1 MSIESKQV
9 FLIQE
14 SGWKPAQ
21 HLTAEFPDRTYAEE
35 AILFGYY
42 RNDDWDI
49 KKRDQDFGKARVGD
63 YVLAYY
69 TGDVEE
75 SPSQI
80 RYIYEITGIERIPSE
95 QIQKTLEQ
103 GKIKEDDANRL
114 REKPHILRLKVH
126 QMLQRGLE
134 LALIRKWV
142 SEDKLSKNMNNCGI
156 VGFNICQVDFEDYKT
171 ILEWDKEVP
180 VIISLPEPYEET
192 LRQYIVKKSIA
203 DKSLAKILDDRYMHY
218 KLYEDANGKTGE
230 LYNTPIGQIDILYC
244 NEKTGDFLVIELKR
258 TSETSDDAV
267 GQIARYI
274 GWVQENLARQ
284 SNVQGIIIAQS
295 ASEEL
300 KYAVKAM
307 KDCTFA
313 TYEVEFNIT
322 FQ

>member
-1 MSIESKQV
+1 M
-9 FLIQE
+9 
-14 SGWKPAQ
+14 
-21 HLTAEFPDRTYAEE
+21 
-35 AILFGYY
+35 FGYY
-42 RNDDWDI
+42 RNDDWDV

-75 SPSQI
+75 SPSQV
-80 RYIYEITGIERIPSE
+80 RYIYEITGIERIPNE

-103 GKIKEDDANRL
+103 GKIKEEEANRL

-142 SEDKLSKNMNNCGI
+142 GEGKLSKNMNNCGI
-156 VGFNICQVDFEDYKT
+156 VGFNICQVSLEDYKT
-171 ILEWDKEVP
+171 IIEWDKEAP
-180 VIISLPEPYEET
+180 VIVSLPEPYEEM

-203 DKSLAKILDDRYMHY
+203 DKSLSKILDERYKDY
-218 KLYEDANGKTGE
+218 KLYEDSNGKTGE
-230 LYNTPIGQIDILYC
+230 LYNTPIGQIDILYH
-244 NEKTGDFLVIELKR
+244 NEKTGDFLVVELKR

-274 GWVQENLARQ
+274 GWAQENLAKQ
-284 SNVQGIIIAQS
+284 HGVQGIIISQS

-300 KYAVKAM
+300 KYAVKAIR
-307 KDCTFA
+307 DCGFA
-313 TYEVEFNIT
+313 VYEVRFNIT